1 MGLALFMRYN
11 EESNGAD
18 AVEIAIDTRLFRNY
32 VSMINIRNVCSRP
45 IINWRLFVQDVTTAV
60 KSRAALRTDIRRVY
74 LSSVR

>member
-1 MGLALFMRYN
+1 MGLALFTRYN

-45 IINWRLFVQDVTTAV
+45 IIN
-60 KSRAALRTDIRRVY
+60 
-74 LSSVR
+74 